1 MGFPDSAT
9 LEQCYWRQDTAR
21 WNPGLLPEFA
31 RLIRFTPSGLRV
43 YIDYRLAQNLCNISI
58 TLCNLVAWM

>member
-9 LEQCYWRQDTAR
+9 LERCYWRQDTAR

-31 RLIRFTPSGLRV
+31 RPIRFSPSGLRF
-43 YIDYRLAQNLCNISI
+43 YRIEEGVFPGFLLCATPTYGNI
-58 TLCNLVAWM
+58 